1 MKMKHYL
8 VLGMALAFLF
18 VFSACGAGDWQ
29 NASSGTEST
38 EGSETSSSQAEV
50 VESNYEDSLDG
61 LCSYLAASGIIS
73 GDPTEMDARL
83 IGAKAGRMYTHSFE
97 GGQASVELY
106 EYDLE
111 NLNDAAT
118 TTIESVKET
127 GKFTLLGIESEA
139 ILSDSGKYLMIYKS
153 SGDDE
158 ANTAQQER
166 AETLFREFKKQ

>member
-1 MKMKHYL
+1 
-8 VLGMALAFLF
+8 
-18 VFSACGAGDWQ
+18 
-29 NASSGTEST
+29 
-38 EGSETSSSQAEV
+38 
-50 VESNYEDSLDG
+50 
-61 LCSYLAASGIIS
+61 
-73 GDPTEMDARL
+73 MDARL

-97 GGQASVELY
+97 GGKRQSSCMN
-106 EYDLE
+106 DLE

-118 TTIESVKET
+118 TTIESVE
-127 GKFTLLGIESEA
+127 GNREIYAVRIESEA